1 MSTTFDTASTHPA
14 STASPTSA
22 SAPAG
27 PAGPAVLGT
36 ELRREAVAP
45 RAPWSARI
53 PAGQVLTIVDR
64 DGNQAVDFL
73 AYDAED
79 TARAYSVQA
88 TLQGQQSVYLTAGSV
103 LRTNEYDPLMTV
115 IATDVERHDTLGGAC
130 SKESNTLRYGH
141 HTWSQHGC
149 ADNFLAELSHYG
161 MGKRD
166 QVSNINWFMNVPVD
180 PDGALGIV
188 DGISAPGLSVSLR
201 AERDTLVIVS
211 NCPQVNNPCNGFDPS
226 RTKMIIS
233 SGADGTTGAS
243 GTTGFQIQE
252 G

>member
-1 MSTTFDTASTHPA
+1 MTAPTTAPTTTSTTGF
-14 STASPTSA
+14 
-22 SAPAG
+22 G
-27 PAGPAVLGT
+27 P
-36 ELRREAVAP
+36 ELSRETVAP
-45 RAPWSARI
+45 RAPWSAVLT
-53 PAGQVLTIVDR
+53 AGQVLTIVDV

-79 TARAYSVQA
+79 TSRAYSVQA
-88 TLQGQQSVYLTAGSV
+88 TLQGQGSVYLTEGSV
-103 LRTNEYDPLMTV
+103 LRTNEHDPLLTV
-115 IATDVERHDTLGGAC
+115 VGTDVERHDTLGGAC

-149 ADNFLAELSHYG
+149 ADNFLAELSKYG

-166 QVSNINWFMNVPVD
+166 QVSNVNWFMNVPVD

-201 AERDTLVIVS
+201 AERDVLVVVS

-226 RTKMIIS
+226 RAEMIVS
-233 SGADGTTGAS
+233 AGTTG
-243 GTTGFQIQE
+243 TQE
-252 G
+252 A

>member
-1 MSTTFDTASTHPA
+1 MTAPTTA
-14 STASPTSA
+14 PTTGF
-22 SAPAG
+22 G
-27 PAGPAVLGT
+27 P
-36 ELRREAVAP
+36 ELSRETVAP
-45 RAPWSARI
+45 RAPWSAVLT
-53 PAGQVLTIVDR
+53 AGQVLTIVDV

-79 TARAYSVQA
+79 TSRAYSVQA
-88 TLQGQQSVYLTAGSV
+88 TLQGQGSVYLTEGSV
-103 LRTNEYDPLMTV
+103 LRTNEHDPLLTV
-115 IATDVERHDTLGGAC
+115 VGTDVERHDTLGGAC

-149 ADNFLAELSHYG
+149 ADNFLAELSKYG

-166 QVSNINWFMNVPVD
+166 QVSNVNWFMNVPVD

-201 AERDTLVIVS
+201 AERDVLVVVS

-226 RTKMIIS
+226 RAEMIVS
-233 SGADGTTGAS
+233 AGTTG
-243 GTTGFQIQE
+243 TQE
-252 G
+252 A